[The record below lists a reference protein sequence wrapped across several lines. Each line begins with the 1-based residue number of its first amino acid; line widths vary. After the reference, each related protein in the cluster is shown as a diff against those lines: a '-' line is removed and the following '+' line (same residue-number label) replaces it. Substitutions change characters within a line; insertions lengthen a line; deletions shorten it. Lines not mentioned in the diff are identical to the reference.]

1 MTGALLTL
9 VLAAVAAGALA
20 QAASGMGFSL
30 VAAPALVLA
39 LGPREGVAVTLVL
52 AALSSVVP
60 LARDHRHVRPR
71 AVLPLLVPAL
81 ALTPVLAWVL
91 RGVDTRW
98 LALGSGLGVLAGVGL
113 LAGGVRS
120 TWFRR
125 RRAAVASGGASALLN
140 LVGGVGGPPVGIYA
154 ANADWGPAQTRANL
168 HAFFLV
174 QNLVTAAVLGPRVP
188 SLPELVALG
197 AGTGAGMV
205 LAGRMSAAAV
215 RHVVLAVS
223 FVGGVGLTVGAL

>member
-1 MTGALLTL
+1 MTGSLLAL

-60 LARDHRHVRPR
+60 LARHHRHVRVR

-81 ALTPVLAWVL
+81 ALTPVLAWLL
-91 RGVDTRW
+91 RDVETRW
-98 LALGSGLGVLAGVGL
+98 LALGSGLGVLVGVAL
-113 LAGGVRS
+113 LASGVRS
-120 TWFRR
+120 AWFRR
-125 RRAAVASGGASALLN
+125 PEAAVATGGASALLN
-140 LVGGVGGPPVGIYA
+140 VVGGVGGPPIGLYA
-154 ANADWGPAQTRANL
+154 ANADWPPTTTRANL

-174 QNLVTAAVLGPRVP
+174 QNVVTALVLGVR
-188 SLPELVALG
+188 LPDVELVAALVLG
-197 AGTGAGMV
+197 TVTGMA

-215 RHVVLAVS
+215 RRLVLTVS
-223 FVGGVGLTVGAL
+223 CVGGLGLVGGAL